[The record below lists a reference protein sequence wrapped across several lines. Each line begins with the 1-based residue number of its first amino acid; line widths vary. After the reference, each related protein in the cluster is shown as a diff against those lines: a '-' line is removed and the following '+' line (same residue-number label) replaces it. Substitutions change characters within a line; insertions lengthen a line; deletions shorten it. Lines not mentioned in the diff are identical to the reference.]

1 MKDFSKKFIST
12 AMAIA
17 VMASMSAYAEGNV
30 QTEEVK
36 ATNAA
41 VESTCDHFNVTTTS
55 SMSPIN
61 YSHHYVINSG
71 TCLVTTYTITYTTT
85 CSKCGAVIK
94 SWSEPRET
102 HSISHKK

>member
-41 VESTCDHFNVTTTS
+41 VESTCDHFNVTRRMG
-55 SMSPIN
+55 MSTPYIN
-61 YSHHYVINSG
+61 LKLYERRPD
-71 TCLVTTYTITYTTT
+71 
-85 CSKCGAVIK
+85 CGYKIRGNDHPVPADPEK
-94 SWSEPRET
+94 PAG
-102 HSISHKK
+102 HQ